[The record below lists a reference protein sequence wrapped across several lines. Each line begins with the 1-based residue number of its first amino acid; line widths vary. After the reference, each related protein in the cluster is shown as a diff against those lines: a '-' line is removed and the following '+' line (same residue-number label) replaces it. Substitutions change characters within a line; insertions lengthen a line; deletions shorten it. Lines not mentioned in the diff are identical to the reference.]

1 MGTTSLEMARRVVG
15 ILLEQPVTV
24 ALLDGFDRW
33 DRGEPASDIDVA
45 VSRSLASFGPKFFE
59 SLAVADCFAVV
70 IWNYDIDASSVFVVD
85 ENVDEGVRVD
95 LYYDD
100 VGAGQYGLRARAVLA
115 RIDASTSP
123 PRIDSVDAW
132 LCSLR
137 ERLMQRQQLRAEA
150 LLADRPA
157 TDAAL
162 DARAAEIF
170 EPRAAEGVR
179 AAVETGRIPPRRLAR
194 ALGDYPGLASRG
206 MERLRHPAGFW
217 VDLRGEPAV
226 VERTATHVRERFAK
240 VLPRV
245 ESLTSGPGAI
255 PRGMAGRLKPELV
268 ISRGMRRPLA
278 PVDLTLEVD
287 TGPDATTQAIVRGMA
302 DRYL

>member
-137 ERLMQRQQLRAEA
+137 ERLTRRARACLGRCRAERR
-150 LLADRPA
+150 ADG
-157 TDAAL
+157 T
-162 DARAAEIF
+162 ARASL
-170 EPRAAEGVR
+170 GSG
-179 AAVETGRIPPRRLAR
+179 GRT
-194 ALGDYPGLASRG
+194 
-206 MERLRHPAGFW
+206 E
-217 VDLRGEPAV
+217 
-226 VERTATHVRERFAK
+226 
-240 VLPRV
+240 
-245 ESLTSGPGAI
+245 
-255 PRGMAGRLKPELV
+255 
-268 ISRGMRRPLA
+268 
-278 PVDLTLEVD
+278 
-287 TGPDATTQAIVRGMA
+287 
-302 DRYL
+302 